1 MEHRDCRSR
10 SHLLSRRQQDLCLR
24 YSRWST
30 HSDANANGHTVSN
43 TYAVSYCDSNLN
55 ATCYSNTNSDTAS
68 NTYADTYCDSNV
80 NAACYSNSDS
90 DTAGNTY
97 TDSYCDSN
105 VNATCYSDT
114 NSYAYT
120 DSKSLAKCE
129 SNVDSQGNPQASPD
143 AATAPDSPSSA
154 TVIGEW

>member
-1 MEHRDCRSR
+1 MEHRHCRSR
-10 SHLLSRRQQDLCLR
+10 SHLLSRRQQNLCLCHF
-24 YSRWST
+24 RWST
-30 HSDANANGHTVSN
+30 HSNANTDGH
-43 TYAVSYCDSNLN
+43 
-55 ATCYSNTNSDTAS
+55 TAS
-68 NTYADTYCDSNV
+68 NTYTVSYCDSNV

-97 TDSYCDSN
+97 ADSYCDSN

-129 SNVDSQGNPQASPD
+129 SNVDSQGNTQASPD

-154 TVIGEW
+154 TVIREW